1 MMEHSG
7 IVKEKERH
15 RTISRMHCLSEKSR
29 NKKEV
34 VELHWSSSSYRLGF
48 KNGKVSCKSKTI
60 NRGLVLHPPDT
71 FPSNRKVSQSL
82 TAFKSVKT
90 PLLDVDL
97 QRE

>member
-34 VELHWSSSSYRLGF
+34 ELHWSSSSYRLGF

-60 NRGLVLHPPDT
+60 NKGSVLHPPDT